1 MADVVAV
8 EFDAEARQ
16 VKTMADG
23 TCNVI
28 LNVPEYC
35 IEQVKIILGWRGS
48 QVRIIMERVSPAL
61 GNNPNGE
68 KQTIKRTARN
78 PLELVG
84 G

>member
-1 MADVVAV
+1 MSDVIAV

-23 TCNVI
+23 TINVI

-35 IEQVKIILGWRGS
+35 IEQVKVILGWRGS
-48 QVRIIMERVSPAL
+48 QVRIVMERVPESL
-61 GNNPNGE
+61 GNNQNGE
-68 KQTIKRTARN
+68 AKTHKRTARN

-84 G
+84 R